1 MSNRLVRPLLVMGLL
16 AFVLGYVWERV
27 DIVRVGYKAEQLKTQ
42 KIKLERERDELS
54 VKLAALSAPDRVAKV
69 AREKLGMVQ
78 PQQGQIVVV
87 RRAGPSLATPTDEP
101 TEVQVA
107 RSLVK

>member
-1 MSNRLVRPLLVMGLL
+1 MSNRLVKPFLVIGLL

-27 DIVRVGYKAEQLKTQ
+27 DIVRVGYKAEQLKAQ

-69 AREKLGMVQ
+69 AREKLGMGQ
-78 PQQGQIVVV
+78 PQQGQIVMV
-87 RRAGPSLATPTDEP
+87 RRASPGLSTPADAP
-101 TEVQVA
+101 AEVQVA